1 MSNGK
6 RGRPPGFRMSEES
19 KRAISYSKTGQRHKQ
34 ITKDKISKTLMVYF
48 KKLHPLSEEIARRY
62 GRLENEEFNYWIVDN
77 KESIDIVEDVRTERA
92 MRNSRRIELAYGQ
105 NIEYFSHDLT
115 PETLLILKEDL
126 ESQGVS
132 LKEASEL
139 L

>member
-6 RGRPPGFRMSEES
+6 RGRPSGFRMTEES

-34 ITKDKISKTLMVYF
+34 ITKDKISKTLTIYF
-48 KKLHPLSEEIARRY
+48 KKLHPLSEEIARKY
-62 GRLENEEFNYWIVDN
+62 GRLENEEFNYWIIDN
-77 KESIDIVEDVRTERA
+77 REIIDRVEDVRTERA

-105 NIEYFSHDLT
+105 NIEYFSHNLT

-126 ESQGVS
+126 ESQGIS

>member
-6 RGRPPGFRMSEES
+6 RGRPPGFRMTEES
-19 KRAISYSKTGQRHKQ
+19 KRSISYSKTGQRHKQ
-34 ITKDKISKTLMVYF
+34 TTKDKISKTLMIYF
-48 KKLHPLSEEIARRY
+48 KKLHPLSEEIARKY
-62 GRLENEEFNYWIVDN
+62 GRLENEEFNYWIIDN

-105 NIEYFSHDLT
+105 NIEYFSHNLT

-126 ESQGVS
+126 ERQGIS